1 MHAFSRTVG
10 PLLLLLAVQYAQAAQ
25 AALPEV
31 DIGARFRE
39 AGVEG
44 TFVLLDGQSG
54 ELRRHAPDRAAR
66 RFLPASTYKIPNTL
80 VALESGVAGGKD
92 FGLAWDSVRTPRQP
106 WWPAA
111 WARDHT
117 LESAL
122 KHSAVW
128 YYQEVARRVGPARM
142 QSYVDRFGYG
152 NRDLSGGIDRFWL
165 TGGLRISADEQAA
178 FLRRFYFE
186 KLGVSARTTRL
197 AKEMLVLE
205 ETPDYRLSGKSGWA
219 GLGEEGQPQLGWL
232 VGYLER
238 KGEVHFFA
246 LNLDIA
252 RPQDAGARMAIVKAV
267 LRDHGLLPAQ
277 PQSVAAAK

>member
-1 MHAFSRTVG
+1 MHAFLRAAR
-10 PLLLLLAVQYAQAAQ
+10 PLMLLLLAAAHS
-25 AALPEV
+25 AHSALPDV

-39 AGVEG
+39 ADVEG

-54 ELRRHAPDRAAR
+54 ALRRHAPDRAAR
-66 RFLPASTYKIPNTL
+66 RFLPASTYKIPHTL
-80 VALESGVAGGKD
+80 VALETGLAEGKD

-106 WWPAA
+106 WWPAV

-122 KHSAVW
+122 KHSAIW

-178 FLRRFYFE
+178 FLRRFHAG
-186 KLGVSARTTRL
+186 KLGLSARTTRL

-238 KGEVHFFA
+238 KDEVYFFA
-246 LNLDIA
+246 LNLDIK
-252 RPQDAGARMAIVKAV
+252 RPRDTGARMAIVKAV
-267 LRDHGLLPAQ
+267 LRDFGLIRPYSQ
-277 PQSVAAAK
+277 PVAAAK